1 MIINKMYCDICGRE
15 IYKKTRDKFDYRTVK
30 IQTDKK
36 EPSPMFNESIY
47 TEDYYEICPDCRDK
61 IINFLRENKKEDKDV

>member
-1 MIINKMYCDICGRE
+1 
-15 IYKKTRDKFDYRTVK
+15 
-30 IQTDKK
+30 
-36 EPSPMFNESIY
+36 MFNESIY